1 MDFCGITGNNKV
13 KFFIASIGSETFAIL
28 RRLACPKRPKELTFD
43 ECIKLLEEYFDPKP
57 LQDVCRYKFRKRK
70 QLENE
75 KFATFHAALN
85 ELSVNCNFGDRME
98 EEIRSQIIF
107 GVYDGRVQ
115 KQLFNTP
122 NLTFKKAVEIITN
135 FELANKSYNEVH
147 VGENSSSSYTAAPNV
162 KTEPNVNK
170 VNERVKKNYFP
181 ASKKRRPPSKVPVAP
196 SAKPDQNSV
205 DVCYR
210 CARKNHRAPECRF
223 INSTC
228 NSCKEVGHL
237 ATVCGKN
244 HDEIRAVAF
253 RKKNS
258 SVKVVNTKHSLES
271 VVDIGKVSAVSVS
284 SAKNNDSELPPDKIF
299 IVLAVND
306 KSVKFEA
313 DCGSDFTFMSLA
325 ECTKLGLKNKIQR
338 AHRVFESYDHSSIEL
353 FGIVP
358 VKVRYKSRVLNLR
371 LRIVDGDY
379 STLLG
384 RDWLLPFNIDVREH
398 VNSTAKIYQTK
409 LNDQNELLR
418 KIEALHERF
427 ADLFVEEIGCIPNS
441 EVDIH
446 LQPDAVPVFC
456 RARQVPFALQKAVND
471 EIDRL
476 VANGIYTPTT
486 SSKWATPIVP
496 VKKSNGAIRL
506 VGDYSITVNRH
517 IVPKN
522 YPIPNIEEVLVGFS
536 GCCYF
541 TKYDIRDAYMHKK
554 FSKSASEIATVNT
567 PKGLFH
573 VNRMAQGLQMSATE
587 WQSFIDDMTKLI
599 QGCAAFYD
607 DVKISSSSPEE
618 HLRRIEEFLI
628 ACRKNNLRLHKDK
641 CVLLTDKLDY
651 LGYSVDKN
659 GLHKTTEKVDAI
671 IKAKR
676 PENADQ
682 LKAFTGLCGYYARF
696 VPNLSDIMHP
706 LNLLQRKNAR
716 FVWSDECE
724 NSFRK
729 IKEEIASERVL
740 HHFDPNKKL
749 ILATDASPYA
759 LGAVLSHIDGNGN
772 ERPIA
777 FASRSLTPTECRY
790 SQIDKESLGIYW
802 GVKKFFNYVYGRK
815 FELQTDCQPLQSIF
829 ASTASK
835 PSLSATRLL
844 HYALFLQGFDYEIKY
859 RNSKYHANADFAS
872 RFPVTKGNPNQIDMP
887 TQIHRVQLQTLP
899 VTAKEIADEILNDDS
914 VLSLYRQLQGI
925 DPIRRKSQELQEYS
939 LQDGC
944 IFRGER
950 VYIPPSLR
958 SRILK
963 ELHVGHLGIVKCRQ
977 LARCFVYWPG
987 IDSDIQK
994 EISACTECAVNA
1006 KDPDRVKPH
1015 PWLPTEE
1022 PWQRVH
1028 FDCAQF
1034 ESKQMLIIVD
1044 SFSKWVEVYQLNS
1057 MSASKLLEC
1066 LDECFSRLGFPLVC
1080 VSDNAP
1086 QFVSD
1091 EFSSFFK
1098 TNGIEHR
1105 TSAPY
1110 CPISNGQAE
1119 RFVQII
1125 KSGLKTDKIGSF
1137 QERLNRVL
1145 LSYRRA
1151 PNVVTGKSPAELL
1164 FGRKIRS
1171 RISLVLP
1178 VKKSD
1183 TKLPSNVKRKFDIGD
1198 LVHFRLYSGS
1208 QKWSTGKIQKKAG
1221 DVIYYIRFNNQ
1232 VHKRHVNQI
1241 RKASSSIPN
1250 CRDETNFEF
1259 QVLNENEDQPVV
1271 RDFQT
1276 EENVGHGSP
1285 SVSPNARHVSPNV
1298 SLNDSPKIS
1307 PNLGPRRS
1315 KREKRKPIRF
1325 SP

>member
-1 MDFCGITGNNKV
+1 MATNSASVFENFDSKAEDFESYAERITSYMDFCGITGNNKV

-418 KIEALHERF
+418 KIEALHER
-427 ADLFVEEIGCIPNS
+427 
-441 EVDIH
+441 
-446 LQPDAVPVFC
+446 
-456 RARQVPFALQKAVND
+456 
-471 EIDRL
+471 
-476 VANGIYTPTT
+476 
-486 SSKWATPIVP
+486 
-496 VKKSNGAIRL
+496 
-506 VGDYSITVNRH
+506 
-517 IVPKN
+517 
-522 YPIPNIEEVLVGFS
+522 

-829 ASTASK
+829 
-835 PSLSATRLL
+835 
-844 HYALFLQGFDYEIKY
+844 
-859 RNSKYHANADFAS
+859 
-872 RFPVTKGNPNQIDMP
+872 
-887 TQIHRVQLQTLP
+887 
-899 VTAKEIADEILNDDS
+899 
-914 VLSLYRQLQGI
+914 
-925 DPIRRKSQELQEYS
+925 
-939 LQDGC
+939 
-944 IFRGER
+944 
-950 VYIPPSLR
+950 
-958 SRILK
+958 
-963 ELHVGHLGIVKCRQ
+963 
-977 LARCFVYWPG
+977 
-987 IDSDIQK
+987 
-994 EISACTECAVNA
+994 
-1006 KDPDRVKPH
+1006 
-1015 PWLPTEE
+1015 
-1022 PWQRVH
+1022 
-1028 FDCAQF
+1028 
-1034 ESKQMLIIVD
+1034 
-1044 SFSKWVEVYQLNS
+1044 
-1057 MSASKLLEC
+1057 
-1066 LDECFSRLGFPLVC
+1066 
-1080 VSDNAP
+1080 
-1086 QFVSD
+1086 
-1091 EFSSFFK
+1091 
-1098 TNGIEHR
+1098 
-1105 TSAPY
+1105 
-1110 CPISNGQAE
+1110 
-1119 RFVQII
+1119 
-1125 KSGLKTDKIGSF
+1125 
-1137 QERLNRVL
+1137 
-1145 LSYRRA
+1145 
-1151 PNVVTGKSPAELL
+1151 
-1164 FGRKIRS
+1164 
-1171 RISLVLP
+1171 
-1178 VKKSD
+1178 
-1183 TKLPSNVKRKFDIGD
+1183 
-1198 LVHFRLYSGS
+1198 
-1208 QKWSTGKIQKKAG
+1208 
-1221 DVIYYIRFNNQ
+1221 
-1232 VHKRHVNQI
+1232 
-1241 RKASSSIPN
+1241 
-1250 CRDETNFEF
+1250 
-1259 QVLNENEDQPVV
+1259 
-1271 RDFQT
+1271 
-1276 EENVGHGSP
+1276 
-1285 SVSPNARHVSPNV
+1285 
-1298 SLNDSPKIS
+1298 
-1307 PNLGPRRS
+1307 
-1315 KREKRKPIRF
+1315 
-1325 SP
+1325 